1 MPSSCLQ
8 SRAYLTTSLASV
20 LLSTLVAGGPLL
32 GDGPAIGDGFDAVPP
47 VTGAGAGLA
56 GVGLELGDASGLGD
70 CSCRIVWADLNMQ
83 DVLEPHTSSA
93 HQK

>member
-32 GDGPAIGDGFDAVPP
+32 GDGPAIGDGFDAELP
-47 VTGAGAGLA
+47 VVGAGEGFVGAGF
-56 GVGLELGDASGLGD
+56 VLGEASGLGD
-70 CSCRIVWADLNMQ
+70 
-83 DVLEPHTSSA
+83 
-93 HQK
+93 